1 MLPGGSGSK
10 GNVFEKI
17 YLVQVNT
24 ALMMV
29 REDTNHGYEVGG
41 SWGLEPWIGIGRF

>member
-24 ALMMV
+24 ARVV
-29 REDTNHGYEVGG
+29 RKVGSDDG
-41 SWGLEPWIGIGRF
+41 S